1 MTKGSAYMRP
11 LNKYNDKQMK
21 TMSMIDLAYDVLLMR
36 KEALHFIDLFDDVAD
51 FKQLS
56 SASRKKRLAQF
67 YTDLNV
73 DGRFTPIRSNVWG
86 LKRWY
91 SVKKTNERLLTEANM
106 REQEDNYS
114 INDEEE
120 MEQEFYDENQNDNEQ
135 YEID

>member
-1 MTKGSAYMRP
+1 
-11 LNKYNDKQMK
+11 MK